1 MATVLIPVILADGY
15 GISFADVQFRADVD
29 GMYFELPTILRR
41 GQLTLIAGENNTLFP
56 AIKIGKEVTICMH
69 FTVYLKQAGWRDV
82 NLARILGMKAS
93 QLSEGILELKLLE
106 PKFDMAGYELP
117 VPMEDMHGD

>member
-1 MATVLIPVILADGY
+1 MATVIIPVILADGY
-15 GISFADVQFRADVD
+15 GISFADVQVRADVED
-29 GMYFELPTILRR
+29 LCFEIPTILKR

-56 AIKIGKEVTICMH
+56 AIKIGNEVTICFH

-82 NLARILGMKAS
+82 DLTRIIDMKAS
-93 QLSEGILELKLLE
+93 QLSEGILELKLRE